1 MYFHVIPG
9 YREELEKS
17 MGHSVRKTLILLVLA
32 AAMIPAARAAEGE
45 FIEIGAYEQ
54 LLQIAADP
62 GGSYRLVDDI
72 DMAGRAWEPVEFSGV
87 LDGGGHALLNLE
99 VNGVGAGLEDTYD
112 GNYKVYN
119 TRFAGLFSTLKGAE
133 VSDLSLVNV
142 KVRVES
148 DEPCFIGSVAGY
160 SQDSV
165 IRSCRVQGRLELTAH
180 DRMFGVGGIVGYGSG
195 LIQDTQADMTLICTD
210 TDAENRD
217 EQFMGGAYAAG
228 YLNLKGCRVTVDGYD
243 SDHGYVHNGGLI
255 GMYIF
260 YPRGLEYEGRITDNT
275 VAGKI
280 TFFEDNTDRRAYC
293 KGFIGEVMNWNF
305 VNSGNREDFLRD
317 EVYDYTVDLRPDLCV
332 GASYIRTVTEPGCDT
347 FGYTTVQC
355 GSCGYAY
362 TDDYTPYRHQVTD
375 WTVTKEATERETGL
389 REGAC
394 ALCGAVQTE
403 EIEKLPPQEVTP
415 PPEPA
420 GEPAAGSGEGDR
432 APQERGGG
440 SFWVPAAAVLA
451 AAAGAVLLFRRGKR
465 P

>member
-1 MYFHVIPG
+1 MPG
-9 YREELEKS
+9 HREELEKS
-17 MGHSVRKTLILLVLA
+17 MRHSVRKTLILLAVLA
-32 AAMIPAARAAEGE
+32 AVIPAARAAEGE
-45 FIEIGAYEQ
+45 FIEVGTYEQ

-62 GGSYRLVDDI
+62 SGSYRLTDDI
-72 DMAGRAWEPVEFSGV
+72 DMAGRAWEPVDFSGV
-87 LDGGGHALLNLE
+87 FDGGGHALLNLE
-99 VNGVGAGLEDTYD
+99 VNSTGAGLEDTYD
-112 GNYKVYN
+112 GNYKVYG
-119 TRFAGLFSTLKGAE
+119 TRFAGLFGALKGAE
-133 VSDLSLVNV
+133 VSDLALVNV
-142 KVRVES
+142 KVKVET
-148 DEPCFIGSVAGY
+148 DEPCFIGSIAGY
-160 SQDSV
+160 AQDSV
-165 IRSCRVQGRLELTAH
+165 IRSCQVQGRLELTAH

-210 TDAENRD
+210 TDAETRD

-228 YLNLKGCRVTVDGYD
+228 YLDLEGCRVTVDGYD

-275 VAGKI
+275 VEGKI

-305 VNSGNREDFLRD
+305 VNSGNREEFLRD
-317 EVYDYTVDLRPDLCV
+317 EVFDYSVDLKPDPCT
-332 GASYIRTVTEPGCDT
+332 GASYTRTVTEPGCGT
-347 FGYTTVQC
+347 FGYTTIQC
-355 GSCGYAY
+355 DSCGYAY
-362 TDDYTPYRHQVTD
+362 TDDYTPCRHQVSD
-375 WTVTKEATERETGL
+375 WTVTRQATEQETGL

-420 GEPAAGSGEGDR
+420 AEEPSGSGGGDR

-440 SFWVPAAAVLA
+440 SLWVPA

-465 P
+465 R